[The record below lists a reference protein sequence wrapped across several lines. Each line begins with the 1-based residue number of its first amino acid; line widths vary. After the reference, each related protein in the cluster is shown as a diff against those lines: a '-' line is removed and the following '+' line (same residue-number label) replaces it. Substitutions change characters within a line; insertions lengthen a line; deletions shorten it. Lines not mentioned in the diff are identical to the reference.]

1 MQKKPTK
8 TETYKKTLLAKV
20 ITAYDF
26 VCKLLAPHPY
36 ILLTLMK
43 SIEYLKRVM
52 SFCFLFC
59 MSDLLSWNHFSILK

>member
-1 MQKKPTK
+1 MQKNPTK